1 MWLGKKLVETSDSG
15 NRLKSQVWRTV
26 IKDSDKNY
34 GNDEEDI
41 FEVRDNLFIDEP
53 DPSDIAQVVTFEA
66 ILLGPSSILGWSWRL
81 LVPIISLQFCELRD
95 QKRQRRWIAWSRRPK
110 WVLYRKS
117 GNLESYITS
126 GVILRKSLSVQELSC
141 GVFKINLNVKNIV
154 LFYYCSKHMIYMSN
168 IK

>member
-66 ILLGPSSILGWSWRL
+66 ILYSLYWPMMVHHQFLGRSWRL
-81 LVPIISLQFCELRD
+81 LVPIISMQFCELRD

-117 GNLESYITS
+117 GNLGLCIRCDFEKVFVRPRAFMWCLQI
-126 GVILRKSLSVQELSC
+126 EL
-141 GVFKINLNVKNIV
+141 
-154 LFYYCSKHMIYMSN
+154 
-168 IK
+168 